1 MLNLLTLYEVI
12 LYEPYLSK
20 AEVMEAGFTKAL
32 PHCDYDATD
41 DIISRFHLTSNNGD
55 K

>member
-1 MLNLLTLYEVI
+1 
-12 LYEPYLSK
+12 
-20 AEVMEAGFTKAL
+20 MEAGFTKAL